1 MPDWTSL
8 DVKLDGDGAWPDL
21 AQRGFQP
28 GRIVGVALLRGGTAQ
43 GRSAVM
49 VRIELDNGTAV
60 VAQTTLRL
68 LATAMLAFT
77 GLVGDEEGGQ

>member
-1 MPDWTSL
+1 MMPDWTRL

-21 AQRGFQP
+21 AKSGFQP
-28 GRIVGVALLRGGTAQ
+28 GHIVGVALLRGGTAQ

-68 LATAMLAFT
+68 LATAMRAIMARA
-77 GLVGDEEGGQ
+77 GEESDR